1 MDVTTITTMYDES
14 QIAPMRQELTQIGFQ
29 ELKTAEEVDRVLG
42 SDGAQ
47 GTTLLVVNS
56 VCGCAAGGA
65 RPALTLAVKHSKKPS
80 RLTTVFAGQDKDA
93 TAKARS
99 YMKDYPPSSPSM
111 ALFKDGK
118 VVFMLERRQIEG
130 RDPEQIAASL
140 TGAFDTHC

>member
-1 MDVTTITTMYDES
+1 MDVTTVTTMYDES
-14 QIAPMRQELTQIGFQ
+14 QIAPMRQELTRIGFQ
-29 ELKTAEEVDRVLG
+29 ELKTAEDVDRVFG
-42 SDGAQ
+42 SDGTQ

-56 VCGCAAGGA
+56 VCGCAVGGA

-99 YMKDYPPSSPSM
+99 YMTGYPPSSPSM